1 MVWVKEETEDDES
14 PEEKLGAI
22 TDSAKQR
29 DFNDS
34 EEKKGPGDQRGGNTH
49 LGRGEG
55 ETGHE
60 DLEST
65 EAKVWGG
72 AVTVGEN
79 MDAAAGGV
87 AKGSTVVKERGV
99 VAERGVAEE
108 KVKID
113 GKNIVGVVKTAVKMY
128 MIRENV
134 LK

>member
-1 MVWVKEETEDDES
+1 
-14 PEEKLGAI
+14 
-22 TDSAKQR
+22 
-29 DFNDS
+29 
-34 EEKKGPGDQRGGNTH
+34 
-49 LGRGEG
+49 
-55 ETGHE
+55 
-60 DLEST
+60 
-65 EAKVWGG
+65 
-72 AVTVGEN
+72 